1 MGRFTVRPH
10 AVVEVLSGEV
20 TAAEGSA
27 DGEAALP
34 GVGVVQEEE
43 EAIDKSK
50 SKLGE
55 FHQPEP
61 ETMGR

>member
-10 AVVEVLSGEV
+10 TVVEVLSGEV

-43 EAIDKSK
+43 AIDKSE

-55 FHQPEP
+55 FHQPESG
-61 ETMGR
+61 TMGR